1 MILDFETSHRQ
12 PGVINNTLRNINGLL
27 DWITF
32 TLMKVMYMIFF
43 NVATAEFFSNAT
55 IRSFYGRVQLI
66 LGVFMVF
73 RLSIVVLQTLIDPEK
88 ASDKNEGFTAIIK
101 RVVIGLLLLA
111 ALTPINVPNASN
123 DFEIELNNNGL
134 IFGTL
139 YSLQNRILANNTIGR
154 IVLGTTHENV
164 STNNSPDSTEQT
176 DLEGQRISTMAN
188 VFTATIMR
196 IFIRINIRDEDPSN
210 PRKLDENGNV

>member
-88 ASDKNEGFTAIIK
+88 ASDKNEDLGKERIYIK
-101 RVVIGLLLLA
+101 GQIKGIDMVIR
-111 ALTPINVPNASN
+111 
-123 DFEIELNNNGL
+123 NGKK
-134 IFGTL
+134 
-139 YSLQNRILANNTIGR
+139 S
-154 IVLGTTHENV
+154 
-164 STNNSPDSTEQT
+164 S
-176 DLEGQRISTMAN
+176 
-188 VFTATIMR
+188 
-196 IFIRINIRDEDPSN
+196 
-210 PRKLDENGNV
+210 